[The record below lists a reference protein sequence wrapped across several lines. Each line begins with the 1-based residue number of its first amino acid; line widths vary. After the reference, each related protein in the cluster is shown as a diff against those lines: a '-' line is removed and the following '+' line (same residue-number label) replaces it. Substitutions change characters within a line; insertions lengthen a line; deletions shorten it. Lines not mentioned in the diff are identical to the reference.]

1 MKNQSFDLNSQTLNH
16 QTEKSTVPERARARR
31 EPNMKA
37 NSCLSLI
44 TLSVVVLSFAFGIG
58 GAAIPATAALA
69 AGVPTPISTPT
80 PCNTLP
86 GSRCGI
92 TMGPITF
99 FGAIAPTLTIGTSSF
114 SGKWSSPA
122 AAAWQGTFTGTGIYP
137 YGAIGDSNWSF
148 AGLQAST
155 LPAGTYFGFGDLD
168 FGSGTDERFF
178 LQALDSG
185 GNPIQ
190 MPWLNDTSY
199 CSNSSVSVTCDLANP
214 PEYVWGGSTGAIG
227 GDGSAVPASTYE
239 FDGYNVLGN
248 PNLWYWVNSNMPID
262 GLMVSSFS
270 TFDGMAVAA
279 PTPEPGSLLL
289 LGSGVLGLGGLLR
302 RRLLG

>member
-1 MKNQSFDLNSQTLNH
+1 
-16 QTEKSTVPERARARR
+16 
-31 EPNMKA
+31 
-37 NSCLSLI
+37 
-44 TLSVVVLSFAFGIG
+44 
-58 GAAIPATAALA
+58 
-69 AGVPTPISTPT
+69 
-80 PCNTLP
+80 
-86 GSRCGI
+86 
-92 TMGPITF
+92 
-99 FGAIAPTLTIGTSSF
+99 
-114 SGKWSSPA
+114 
-122 AAAWQGTFTGTGIYP
+122 
-137 YGAIGDSNWSF
+137 
-148 AGLQAST
+148 
-155 LPAGTYFGFGDLD
+155 
-168 FGSGTDERFF
+168 
-178 LQALDSG
+178 
-185 GNPIQ
+185 